1 MGGAQHAAFNASLNA
16 LSAILIGLGWW
27 SIRARDRDQPG
38 VRARHRRYMLSAT
51 AVSAIFLVSYL
62 IRFALSGAHPYP
74 GHGTWKAIYF
84 SILFSHM
91 LLAMATPPL
100 VLRAIW
106 LATKRRFDEHRRIV
120 RYAFPIW
127 MYVSVTGVLV
137 YLLLYHPPG

>member
-1 MGGAQHAAFNASLNA
+1 MGGAGHAAINAVLNG
-16 LSAILIGLGWW
+16 LSAVLIGLGGL
-27 SIRARDRDQPG
+27 SIRGGNRE
-38 VRARHRRYMLSAT
+38 RHRGLMLAAT
-51 AVSAIFLVSYL
+51 TVSAIFLVSYL

-84 SILFSHM
+84 TILFSHM
-91 LLAMATPPL
+91 ILAVATPPL

-106 LATKRRFDEHRRIV
+106 LATKGRFAEHVRIV
-120 RYAFPIW
+120 RWTFPIW